1 MLLSRSVHTQSH
13 TQARTNRGLDAPN
26 GLLQVGQR
34 ESKSVRFAG
43 CCVLTARLCAVAQ
56 VLGNIFGTKN
66 TSEME
71 TKATLDH
78 LSQITQVANSM
89 GARLHRRA
97 RGREA
102 DGPQVIRVA
111 CAAREMETDDRL
123 LRCIVLDPR

>member
-26 GLLQVGQR
+26 GPLQVGQR

-89 GARLHRRA
+89 RQQHGGTPASASERQ
-97 RGREA
+97 RGRWPSSDSRGMRCKR
-102 DGPQVIRVA
+102 DG
-111 CAAREMETDDRL
+111 DG
-123 LRCIVLDPR
+123 

>member
-26 GLLQVGQR
+26 GPLQVGQR
-34 ESKSVRFAG
+34 ESKRVRGAG
-43 CCVLTARLCAVAQ
+43 CCILTALRAVVQ